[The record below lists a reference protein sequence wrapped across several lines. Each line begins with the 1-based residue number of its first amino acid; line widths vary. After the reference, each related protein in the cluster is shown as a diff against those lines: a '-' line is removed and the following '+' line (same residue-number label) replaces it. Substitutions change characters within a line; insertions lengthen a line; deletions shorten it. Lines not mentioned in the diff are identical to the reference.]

1 MITKQHLEEVDYTI
15 GQLMNLSDALSV
27 VGFEL
32 AGLSIPDTDD
42 NAQRNAAC
50 GVIES
55 VREKVAELSGKY
67 TALYAAL
74 NDKEEAA

>member
-15 GQLMNLSDALSV
+15 GQLMNLSDALGF

-32 AGLSIPDTDD
+32 SGLSIPDTDD
-42 NAQRNAAC
+42 NVQRNAAC

-55 VREKVAELSGKY
+55 LREKVGELSRKY

-74 NDKEEAA
+74 NEKEESA

>member
-1 MITKQHLEEVDYTI
+1 MITKQHLEEVDYTL
-15 GQLMNLSDALSV
+15 GQLMNLSDALGF

-32 AGLSIPDTDD
+32 AGLSIPDTGD

-55 VREKVAELSGKY
+55 LREKVAELGEKY
-67 TALYAAL
+67 NKLFDAL
-74 NDKEEAA
+74 NEKEEAA